1 MKLAVL
7 GEGSET
13 ERQFVM
19 HAKKQGFQVTAITKQ
34 DLAEIPIA
42 GNDAVVCMPDFLL
55 EQAILAM
62 ICDDMAEN
70 GVRRLVI
77 VSPLTTD
84 HQVVRRELQMS
95 DIDWT
100 IVQTLSEAEA
110 AIDQATKTDLFV
122 TAKNLATFLLN
133 QITDS
138 RYIQATVL
146 VKN

>member
-13 ERQFVM
+13 ERQFVI
-19 HAKKQGFQVTAITKQ
+19 HAKKQGFQVTTITKHS
-34 DLAEIPIA
+34 LADVSIT
-42 GNDAVVCMPDFLL
+42 GNDAVICLSDFLL
-55 EQAILAM
+55 DQPTLAM
-62 ICDDMAEN
+62 ICNDMAEN

-77 VSPLTTD
+77 VGLITTN
-84 HQVVRRELQMS
+84 HEAARRELQAS
-95 DIDWT
+95 GIDWT

-110 AIDQATKTDLFV
+110 AIDQAAKTDLFV
-122 TAKNLATFLLN
+122 TAKNLAKFLLN

-138 RYIQATVL
+138 RYIQTTVL